1 MASEDLLRIAVVAGE
16 ESGDLLGADLV
27 TALRKMAQQEVE
39 LVGVGGHNLEKLGL
53 NSLFNADE
61 IALMGISAVVRD
73 LPRLILRIG
82 QTARSIVAARP
93 DCLVTIDSPDFSLR
107 VAKKVR
113 AADPTIP
120 IVHYVSPSVWA
131 WRPGRAPAM
140 RPYIDNILCLL
151 PFEPRELELLG
162 GPPGT
167 FVGHRLAADPSLL
180 AAAEAQQAQPLRRGK
195 GPRKLLVLPGSR
207 KGEVRSLLGPF
218 GETVRLLTEREGPL
232 EVLMPTVPHV
242 ASIVEERTADWI
254 EKPRIILDG
263 QSKWKAFAE
272 ADAALA
278 CSGTV
283 ALELALARV
292 PFVVC
297 YKTDFAA
304 RALIGLITSW
314 SASLPNLIA
323 DWPIVP
329 EHFNEFIRPPY
340 LARQLGQLMKD
351 TPARKAQLD
360 GFAQVAAALSTTQ
373 ASGDIAAKVVLRHI
387 RKGMS
392 AKG

>member
-1 MASEDLLRIAVVAGE
+1 MISEKPLRIAIVAGE

-27 TALRKMAQQEVE
+27 AALRKMAQRDIE

-53 NSLFNADE
+53 KSLFNADE
-61 IALMGISAVVRD
+61 IALMGISAVVRE
-73 LPRLILRIG
+73 LPRLIRRIG
-82 QTARSIVAARP
+82 QTARSIVAAKP
-93 DCLVTIDSPDFSLR
+93 DCLVTIDSPDFTLR

-113 AADPTIP
+113 AADSAIP

-140 RPYIDNILCLL
+140 RPYVDDILCLL
-151 PFEPRELELLG
+151 PFEPRELERLG

-167 FVGHRLAADPSLL
+167 FVGHRLTGDPNLL
-180 AAAEAQQAQPLRRGK
+180 AAAEAQLAQPLRLGK
-195 GPRKLLVLPGSR
+195 APRKLLVLPGSR

-218 GETVRLLTEREGPL
+218 GEAVRILKEREGNF

-242 ASIVEERTADWI
+242 MQMVEEGTAGWA
-254 EKPRIILDG
+254 EKPRIILDA

-283 ALELALARV
+283 ALELALARI
-292 PFVVC
+292 PTVVC

-304 RALIGLITSW
+304 RALIRLISAW

-340 LARQLGQLMKD
+340 LARQIGQLMAD

-360 GFAQVAAALSTTQ
+360 GFAQVAAALSTTRP
-373 ASGDIAAKVVLRHI
+373 SGEIAADVVLERI
-387 RKGMS
+387 GKGVT
-392 AKG
+392 G